1 MTPALLEILKLD
13 TWKLGLAAWI
23 FAGYSPL
30 QLKEN
35 GRLIRLADGQ
45 EIAHGSSD
53 FGYAQKLQHKILSRL
68 ADHYQQITGGCVDP
82 KKDQF
87 LRNQIINE
95 VINNWD
101 AATKVESELRGIWW
115 LDKAIEEHYVPA
127 YINPDAVSPSMLE
140 FRGYTTYRKPGSNQ
154 EQSIGSAEV
163 ITSDTT
169 TEEVVGTLFRK
180 SAKPQSEFYVWLQ
193 DFVVDE
199 FLHAEPPEQIK
210 ISGCDKHSHPLPT
223 AGTVRDRLKE
233 KFFSEGSQKPDI
245 LAVLKVA
252 VAKNGDILWTDE
264 TENTLTLHNLSQRL
278 ASWFENTEF
287 GERHRAAV
295 KQSAQKSAQ

>member
-1 MTPALLEILKLD
+1 MTSALLEILKLD
-13 TWKLGLAAWI
+13 TWKLGLAAWV
-23 FAGYSPL
+23 FARYSPL
-30 QLKEN
+30 QLRKN

-45 EIAHGSSD
+45 EIAHGSSE
-53 FGYAQKLQHKILSRL
+53 FGYAQKLQDKILSGL
-68 ADHYQQITGGCVDP
+68 VDHYQKITGGCVDS

-101 AATKVESELRGIWW
+101 AATKVEYELKGIWW
-115 LDKAIEEHYVPA
+115 LDWAIEEHYVPA

-140 FRGYTTYRKPGSNQ
+140 FRGYTTYRKPGSNH

-163 ITSDTT
+163 ITSDTA
-169 TEEVVGTLFRK
+169 TEEVVGILFRK

-193 DFVVDE
+193 NFVVDE

-223 AGTVRDRLKE
+223 ARTVRDRLKE
-233 KFFSEGSQKPDI
+233 KFFSEGSQRPNI

-264 TENTLTLHNLSQRL
+264 TESTLTLDNLSRRL

-287 GERHRAAV
+287 GERHKAAV
-295 KQSAQKSAQ
+295 KQSAQ